1 MFASSTTTQS
11 PIHRS
16 LPQVYA
22 EILND
27 LNQRVISAQPQ
38 DVLQFCANYFNQKLE
53 EQRMRFLAAARNAP
67 QQNREIPQFLPALI
81 PPTLSISSPKA
92 THATTPAASSPDH
105 SMESDSD
112 SDSDSDDDDDDNE
125 AHEDPS
131 PLLSMPINYMRG
143 RRTSVSAES
152 MVPSH
157 QNYVKTVI
165 SKTAEQRKRIELSI
179 ASNFLFKNLDED
191 QHEDVVNAMAEKR
204 FRARE
209 SVIEQGAVGDY
220 FYVVETGTLDVF
232 VAKNGNSAE
241 KVFEYGPGG
250 SFGELALMYNGP
262 RAATVTT
269 TADVVLWALDRIT
282 FRRILME
289 NTSRKRRMYEAF
301 LETVPLLV
309 SLEPYERHKIAD
321 ALESVYFEDGQ
332 TVVRQGDQGDNFFI
346 IESGEATVTKCSEE
360 GEEFPMPG
368 LGPGQ
373 YFGELAL
380 LNEMPRAATVKAQG
394 RLKCATLGKRAFV
407 RLLGPVVEIIKRNSV
422 NYQTIE
428 QQIQQHQQQ
437 LVPAS
442 ASASATASPAPASP
456 ALASAPTPLLS
467 ASAASPLQVTLQL
480 SNI

>member
-1 MFASSTTTQS
+1 MFASSTSTQS
-11 PIHRS
+11 PIHRT
-16 LPQVYA
+16 LPQAYV

-27 LNQRVISAQPQ
+27 LNQKVMSAQPQ

-53 EQRMRFLAAARNAP
+53 EQRTRLLQQVRLTP
-67 QQNREIPQFLPALI
+67 QQNRDIPQFLPAVV
-81 PPTLSISSPKA
+81 PPTLSVSSPKIVGA
-92 THATTPAASSPDH
+92 STPAASTPDH
-105 SMESDSD
+105 SMDSESES
-112 SDSDSDDDDDDNE
+112 E
-125 AHEDPS
+125 EEEQEDPS
-131 PLLSMPINYMRG
+131 PLLTMPPNYMRG

-152 MVPSH
+152 MMPSH
-157 QNYVKTVI
+157 SNYVKTVI
-165 SKTAEQRKRIELSI
+165 SKTPEQRKRIEASI
-179 ASNFLFKNLDED
+179 ISNFLFKTLDED

-204 FRARE
+204 FHQGE
-209 SVIEQGAVGDY
+209 NVIEQGAVGDY

-232 VAKNGNSAE
+232 VSKNGQPAE

-262 RAATVTT
+262 RAATVTAT
-269 TADVVLWALDRIT
+269 SDVVLWALDRIT

-332 TVVRQGDQGDNFFI
+332 VVVKQGDPGDSFFI
-346 IESGEATVTKCSEE
+346 IESGEATVTKCDEKGQE
-360 GEEFPMPG
+360 YPMPG

-380 LNEMPRAATVKAQG
+380 LNDMPRAATVRAKG

-407 RLLGPVVEIIKRNSV
+407 RLLGPVVEIIKRNSS
-422 NYQTIE
+422 NYATIE
-428 QQIQQHQQQ
+428 QMIQQQQQATGGEVVPAGPEATAAVSQPPAEQIQQANSH
-437 LVPAS
+437 
-442 ASASATASPAPASP
+442 
-456 ALASAPTPLLS
+456 
-467 ASAASPLQVTLQL
+467 
-480 SNI
+480 

>member
-1 MFASSTTTQS
+1 MFTSSTSSQS

-16 LPQVYA
+16 MPQAYA

-27 LNQRVISAQPQ
+27 LNQKVIAAQPQ

-53 EQRMRFLAAARNAP
+53 EQRVRFLAAARTAP
-67 QQNREIPQFLPALI
+67 QIRDIPQFLPAASAPALAV
-81 PPTLSISSPKA
+81 SSPRINNA
-92 THATTPAASSPDH
+92 ATPATSSPDH
-105 SMESDSD
+105 SMESDSG
-112 SDSDSDDDDDDNE
+112 SDSDDSQEDGGSLPE
-125 AHEDPS
+125 AP
-131 PLLSMPINYMRG
+131 PNFMLRN

-165 SKTAEQRKRIELSI
+165 PKTDEQRRRIEVSI
-179 ASNFLFKNLDED
+179 SNNFLFKNLDED
-191 QHEDVVNAMAEKR
+191 QHEDVVNAMTEKR
-204 FRARE
+204 FKRGDN
-209 SVIEQGAVGDY
+209 VIEQGAVGDF

-232 VAKNGNSAE
+232 VAKGGNPVE

-262 RAATVTT
+262 RAATVTAT
-269 TADVVLWALDRIT
+269 SDVVLWALDRIT

-321 ALESVYFEDGQ
+321 ALESVYFEDGKA
-332 TVVRQGDQGDNFFI
+332 VVKQGDQGDNFFI
-346 IESGEATVTKCSEE
+346 IESGEATVTKSNAE
-360 GEEFPMPG
+360 GVEFPMPG

-380 LNEMPRAATVKAQG
+380 LNDMPRAATVRAKG

-407 RLLGPVVEIIKRNSV
+407 RLLGPVVEIIKRNSD

-428 QQIQQHQQQ
+428 QQIQQQELLQQQ
-437 LVPAS
+437 QQQQQEPQVQGEAPVQSIPA
-442 ASASATASPAPASP
+442 AAPLHSEE
-456 ALASAPTPLLS
+456 
-467 ASAASPLQVTLQL
+467 QL
-480 SNI
+480 NHH

>member
-1 MFASSTTTQS
+1 MFASPSASQS

-16 LPQVYA
+16 LPQAYA

-27 LNQRVISAQPQ
+27 LNQKVICAQPQ
-38 DVLQFCANYFNQKLE
+38 DVLQFCANYFNNKLE
-53 EQRMRFLAAARNAP
+53 EQRVRFLATAQSTP
-67 QQNREIPQFLPALI
+67 QNREIPQFLPPVAPLFQG
-81 PPTLSISSPKA
+81 SPLVGNA
-92 THATTPAASSPDH
+92 STPAASSPDQ
-105 SMESDSD
+105 SMESDSE
-112 SDSDSDDDDDDNE
+112 SESEEDDE
-125 AHEDPS
+125 PT
-131 PLLSMPINYMRG
+131 PLPQMPPAYLRG

-165 SKTAEQRKRIELSI
+165 PKTPEQRKRIELSI

-204 FRARE
+204 FRSRE
-209 SVIEQGAVGDY
+209 NVIEQGAVGDF

-232 VAKNGNSAE
+232 VSKNGHPAE

-262 RAATVTT
+262 RAATVTAT
-269 TADVVLWALDRIT
+269 SDIVLWALDRIT

-321 ALESVYFEDGQ
+321 ALESVYFDDGQ
-332 TVVRQGDQGDNFFI
+332 AVVKQGDQGDAFFI
-346 IESGEATVTKCSEE
+346 IESGEANVTKYNEE
-360 GEEFPMPG
+360 GIEFPMPG

-380 LNEMPRAATVKAQG
+380 LNDMPRAATVKAKG

-428 QQIQQHQQQ
+428 QQIQQHKRA
-437 LVPAS
+437 LTPAANSPRTGSPFLTHATVSTPS
-442 ASASATASPAPASP
+442 ARAPSPFAPAPDTNMTGDPMLPST
-456 ALASAPTPLLS
+456 TPM
-467 ASAASPLQVTLQL
+467 PQL
-480 SNI
+480 SLI

>member
-16 LPQVYA
+16 LPQAYA

-27 LNQRVISAQPQ
+27 LNQKVISAQPQ

-53 EQRMRFLAAARNAP
+53 EQRIRFLLQARNA
-67 QQNREIPQFLPALI
+67 QQPNREIPQFLPALI
-81 PPTLSISSPKA
+81 PPTLSVSSPKIL
-92 THATTPAASSPDH
+92 HASTPAASSPDH

-112 SDSDSDDDDDDNE
+112 SDSDDEDDE
-125 AHEDPS
+125 ALEDPS
-131 PLLSMPINYMRG
+131 PLLSMPTNYMRG

-165 SKTAEQRKRIELSI
+165 SKTPEQRKRIEVSI

-204 FRARE
+204 FRSRE
-209 SVIEQGAVGDY
+209 NVIEQGAVGDY
-220 FYVVETGTLDVF
+220 FYVVETGSLDVF
-232 VAKNGNSAE
+232 VAKNGNPAE

-262 RAATVTT
+262 RAATVTAT
-269 TADVVLWALDRIT
+269 SDIVLWALDRIT

-321 ALESVYFEDGQ
+321 ALESVYFDDGQ
-332 TVVRQGDQGDNFFI
+332 PVVRQGDQGDNFFI
-346 IESGEATVTKCSEE
+346 IESGEATVTKYNEK

-380 LNEMPRAATVKAQG
+380 LNDMPRAATIKAQG

-428 QQIQQHQQQ
+428 EQIQQHQQQ
-437 LVPAS
+437 LVPVSS
-442 ASASATASPAPASP
+442 APPSSNASPASTSP
-456 ALASAPTPLLS
+456 ALASASPTPILSS
-467 ASAASPLQVTLQL
+467 ASPIHAPAPPQVQL
-480 SNI
+480 NHV

>member
-1 MFASSTTTQS
+1 MFASSTASQS

-16 LPQVYA
+16 LPQAYA

-27 LNQRVISAQPQ
+27 LNQKVISAQPQ
-38 DVLQFCANYFNQKLE
+38 DVLQFCANYFNAKLE
-53 EQRMRFLAAARNAP
+53 EQRVRFLATARTAP
-67 QQNREIPQFLPALI
+67 QQNRDIPQFLPAVI
-81 PPTLSISSPKA
+81 PPSLAVSSPNIGSA
-92 THATTPAASSPDH
+92 ATPAASSPDH
-105 SMESDSD
+105 SMESESE
-112 SDSDSDDDDDDNE
+112 SDDD
-125 AHEDPS
+125 EDQEEPS
-131 PLLSMPINYMRG
+131 PLLTMPPNYMRG

-165 SKTAEQRKRIELSI
+165 PKTDEQRRRIEVSI
-179 ASNFLFKNLDED
+179 SNNFLFKNLDED
-191 QHEDVVNAMAEKR
+191 QHEDVVNAMTEKR
-204 FRARE
+204 FQCKDN
-209 SVIEQGAVGDY
+209 VIEQGAVGDF

-232 VAKNGNSAE
+232 VAKHGNPAE

-262 RAATVTT
+262 RAATVTAT
-269 TADVVLWALDRIT
+269 SDVVLWALDRVT

-321 ALESVYFEDGQ
+321 ALESVYFTDGQ
-332 TVVRQGDQGDNFFI
+332 AVVKQGDQGDNFFI
-346 IESGEATVTKCSEE
+346 IESGEATVTKCNDE
-360 GEEFPMPG
+360 GVEFPMPG

-380 LNEMPRAATVKAQG
+380 LNDMPRAATVRAKG

-407 RLLGPVVEIIKRNSV
+407 RLLGPVVEIIKRNSD

-428 QQIQQHQQQ
+428 QQIQQQQLLQEQQQQQHQQQ
-437 LVPAS
+437 QPQATEGVP
-442 ASASATASPAPASP
+442 PPP
-456 ALASAPTPLLS
+456 PHP
-467 ASAASPLQVTLQL
+467 QE
-480 SNI
+480 

>member
-1 MFASSTTTQS
+1 MFAPSTSSQS

-16 LPQVYA
+16 LPQAYA

-27 LNQRVISAQPQ
+27 LNQKVISAQPQ

-53 EQRMRFLAAARNAP
+53 EQRVRFLAAGKKRAHHT
-67 QQNREIPQFLPALI
+67 LPLI
-81 PPTLSISSPKA
+81 LGN
-92 THATTPAASSPDH
+92 ATTPVASSPDH
-105 SMESDSD
+105 SMESESE
-112 SDSDSDDDDDDNE
+112 SEGNSDSDD
-125 AHEDPS
+125 EDGDGPS
-131 PLLSMPINYMRG
+131 PLMTIPPNYMLG

-165 SKTAEQRKRIELSI
+165 PKTEEQRRRIEASI
-179 ASNFLFKNLDED
+179 SNNFLFKNLDED
-191 QHEDVVNAMAEKR
+191 QHEDVVNAMTEKR
-204 FRARE
+204 FQRNDN
-209 SVIEQGAVGDY
+209 VIEQGAVGDF

-232 VAKNGNSAE
+232 VAKNGNPAE

-262 RAATVTT
+262 RAATVTAT
-269 TADVVLWALDRIT
+269 SDVVLWALDRIT

-301 LETVPLLV
+301 LETVPLLM

-321 ALESVYFEDGQ
+321 ALESVYFDDGQ
-332 TVVRQGDQGDNFFI
+332 VVVKQGDQGDNFFI
-346 IESGEATVTKCSEE
+346 IESGEATVTKCNDE
-360 GEEFPMPG
+360 GVEYAMPG

-380 LNEMPRAATVKAQG
+380 LNNMPRAATVRAKG

-407 RLLGPVVEIIKRNSV
+407 RLLGPVVEIIKRNSD

-428 QQIQQHQQQ
+428 QQIQQQQ
-437 LVPAS
+437 LLQDQQAAVE
-442 ASASATASPAPASP
+442 
-456 ALASAPTPLLS
+456 
-467 ASAASPLQVTLQL
+467 AASSDAAFIPPQDQV
-480 SNI
+480 NHH

>member
-1 MFASSTTTQS
+1 MFASAPSSQS

-16 LPQVYA
+16 LPQAYA

-27 LNQRVISAQPQ
+27 LNQKVIAAQPQ

-53 EQRMRFLAAARNAP
+53 EQRTRFLATARTAP
-67 QQNREIPQFLPALI
+67 QQNREAPQFLPAVA
-81 PPTLSISSPKA
+81 PPIVSVSSPKLGSA
-92 THATTPAASSPDH
+92 ATPAASSPDH
-105 SMESDSD
+105 SMESESD
-112 SDSDSDDDDDDNE
+112 SESDDEDQ
-125 AHEDPS
+125 EDPS
-131 PLLSMPINYMRG
+131 PLLTMPNYMRG

-165 SKTAEQRKRIELSI
+165 PKTEEQRRRIETSI
-179 ASNFLFKNLDED
+179 SNNFLFKNLDED
-191 QHEDVVNAMAEKR
+191 QYEDVVNAMTEKR
-204 FRARE
+204 FQRNVK
-209 SVIEQGAVGDY
+209 VIEQGAVGDF

-232 VAKNGNSAE
+232 VAKNGRPSE

-262 RAATVTT
+262 RAATVTAT
-269 TADVVLWALDRIT
+269 SDVVLWALDRIT

-301 LETVPLLV
+301 LETVPLLM

-321 ALESVYFEDGQ
+321 ALESVYFDDGE
-332 TVVRQGDQGDNFFI
+332 VVVKQGDQGDNFFI
-346 IESGEATVTKCSEE
+346 IESGEATVVKCNDE
-360 GEEFPMPG
+360 GVEYPMPG

-380 LNEMPRAATVKAQG
+380 LNDMPRAATVRAKG

-407 RLLGPVVEIIKRNSV
+407 RLLGPVVEIIKRNSG

-428 QQIQQHQQQ
+428 QQIQQRQMLQEQQ
-437 LVPAS
+437 A
-442 ASASATASPAPASP
+442 AADAAPEA
-456 ALASAPTPLLS
+456 TPLH
-467 ASAASPLQVTLQL
+467 PQDQV
-480 SNI
+480 NHH

>member
-16 LPQVYA
+16 LPQAYA

-27 LNQRVISAQPQ
+27 LNQKVISAQPQ
-38 DVLQFCANYFNQKLE
+38 DVLQFCANYFNKKLE
-53 EQRMRFLAAARNAP
+53 DQRIRFLAAARAAP
-67 QQNREIPQFLPALI
+67 QQNREVPQFLPALV
-81 PPTLSISSPKA
+81 PPTLSVSSPKIS
-92 THATTPAASSPDH
+92 HAATPAASSPDH
-105 SMESDSD
+105 SMESDTD
-112 SDSDSDDDDDDNE
+112 TDSDDDEEDE
-125 AHEDPS
+125 ALEDPS
-131 PLLSMPINYMRG
+131 PLLSMPANYMRG

-165 SKTAEQRKRIELSI
+165 PKTPEQRKRIELSI

-204 FRARE
+204 FRSRE
-209 SVIEQGAVGDY
+209 NVIEQGAVGDF

-232 VAKNGNSAE
+232 VAKNGNAAE

-262 RAATVTT
+262 RAATVTAT
-269 TADVVLWALDRIT
+269 SDVVLWALDRIT

-332 TVVRQGDQGDNFFI
+332 NVVRQGDQGDNFFI
-346 IESGEATVTKCSEE
+346 IETGEATVTKCSEE

-380 LNEMPRAATVKAQG
+380 LNDMPRAATVQAKG

-437 LVPAS
+437 LVPSSS
-442 ASASATASPAPASP
+442 ASASPALSSAQAPTLASSPSPA
-456 ALASAPTPLLS
+456 SA
-467 ASAASPLQVTLQL
+467 TLPFSQQQQQPQL
-480 SNI
+480 SLI

>member
-1 MFASSTTTQS
+1 
-11 PIHRS
+11 
-16 LPQVYA
+16 
-22 EILND
+22 
-27 LNQRVISAQPQ
+27 
-38 DVLQFCANYFNQKLE
+38 
-53 EQRMRFLAAARNAP
+53 
-67 QQNREIPQFLPALI
+67 
-81 PPTLSISSPKA
+81 
-92 THATTPAASSPDH
+92 
-105 SMESDSD
+105 MESDS
-112 SDSDSDDDDDDNE
+112 SDSSDSEDDDDE
-125 AHEDPS
+125 AQEDPS
-131 PLLSMPINYMRG
+131 PLLSMPTNYMRG

-165 SKTAEQRKRIELSI
+165 HKTSTQRARIEVSI

-204 FRARE
+204 FRSRE
-209 SVIEQGAVGDY
+209 NVIEQGAVGDF

-232 VAKNGNSAE
+232 VAKGGNGAE

-262 RAATVTT
+262 RAATVTAT
-269 TADVVLWALDRIT
+269 SDVVLWALDRIT

-321 ALESVYFEDGQ
+321 ALESVYFDDGQ

-346 IESGEATVTKCSEE
+346 IESGEAMVTKHNDE

-380 LNEMPRAATVKAQG
+380 LNDMPRAATVKAKG

-407 RLLGPVVEIIKRNSV
+407 RLLGPVVEIIKRN
-422 NYQTIE
+422 T
-428 QQIQQHQQQ
+428 
-437 LVPAS
+437 
-442 ASASATASPAPASP
+442 PAPLVAAAVTAATGPLGPLAAGPGSVTSVVSP
-456 ALASAPTPLLS
+456 VPTAPTSHPSPLL
-467 ASAASPLQVTLQL
+467 
-480 SNI
+480 NHI

>member
-1 MFASSTTTQS
+1 M
-11 PIHRS
+11 
-16 LPQVYA
+16 PQAYA

-27 LNQRVISAQPQ
+27 LNQKVISAQPQ

-53 EQRMRFLAAARNAP
+53 EQRARFLATARTSALP
-67 QQNREIPQFLPALI
+67 NREIPQFLPATT
-81 PPTLSISSPKA
+81 PTVSVSSPRVSNSSIQ
-92 THATTPAASSPDH
+92 PPSSPDH
-105 SMESDSD
+105 SMGSESEDE
-112 SDSDSDDDDDDNE
+112 SDDDDPTPMVNL
-125 AHEDPS
+125 AAS
-131 PLLSMPINYMRG
+131 YMRG
-143 RRTSVSAES
+143 RRPSVSAES

-165 SKTAEQRKRIELSI
+165 PKTPEQRKRIEVSI

-204 FRARE
+204 FKRGE
-209 SVIEQGAVGDY
+209 NVIDQGAVGDF

-232 VAKNGNSAE
+232 VSKNGNPPE

-269 TADVVLWALDRIT
+269 TSDVVLWALDRIT

-301 LETVPLLV
+301 LETVPSLV

-321 ALESVYFEDGQ
+321 ALEPVFFEDGA
-332 TVVRQGDQGDNFFI
+332 TVVKQGDQGESFFI
-346 IESGEATVTKCSEE
+346 IESGEATVTMTNED
-360 GEEFPMPG
+360 GVEFPMPG

-380 LNEMPRAATVKAQG
+380 LNDMPRVATVKAKG
-394 RLKCATLGKRAFV
+394 KLKCATLGKRAFV
-407 RLLGPVVEIIKRNSV
+407 RLLGPVVDIIKRNSA

-428 QQIQQHQQQ
+428 QQIQAQQAQHAQQTQ
-437 LVPAS
+437 QPA
-442 ASASATASPAPASP
+442 ASSPELPDATAPITSD
-456 ALASAPTPLLS
+456 
-467 ASAASPLQVTLQL
+467 
-480 SNI
+480 SNAENSH

>member
-1 MFASSTTTQS
+1 
-11 PIHRS
+11 
-16 LPQVYA
+16 
-22 EILND
+22 
-27 LNQRVISAQPQ
+27 
-38 DVLQFCANYFNQKLE
+38 
-53 EQRMRFLAAARNAP
+53 
-67 QQNREIPQFLPALI
+67 
-81 PPTLSISSPKA
+81 
-92 THATTPAASSPDH
+92 
-105 SMESDSD
+105 MESDSD
-112 SDSDSDDDDDDNE
+112 SDSDEDDDE
-125 AHEDPS
+125 SQEDPS
-131 PLLSMPINYMRG
+131 PLLSMPANYMRG

-165 SKTAEQRKRIELSI
+165 PKTPEQRKRIELSI

-204 FRARE
+204 FRSRE
-209 SVIEQGAVGDY
+209 NVIEQGAVGDF

-232 VAKNGNSAE
+232 VAKSGNPAE

-262 RAATVTT
+262 RAATVTAT
-269 TADVVLWALDRIT
+269 SDVVLWALDRIT

-321 ALESVYFEDGQ
+321 ALESVYFDDGQ
-332 TVVRQGDQGDNFFI
+332 AVVNQGDQGESFYI
-346 IESGEATVTKCSEE
+346 IESGEADVAKYNEE

-380 LNEMPRAATVKAQG
+380 LNDMPRAATIKAKG

-407 RLLGPVVEIIKRNSV
+407 RLLGPVVDIIKRNSV

-428 QQIQQHQQQ
+428 QQVQQHQQQ
-437 LVPAS
+437 LVPVSS

-456 ALASAPTPLLS
+456 ALASAPAP
-467 ASAASPLQVTLQL
+467 
-480 SNI
+480 

>member
-1 MFASSTTTQS
+1 MFASSTSTQS

-16 LPQVYA
+16 LPQAYM

-27 LNQRVISAQPQ
+27 LNQKVMSAQPQ
-38 DVLQFCANYFNQKLE
+38 DVLQFCANYFNLKLE
-53 EQRMRFLAAARNAP
+53 EQRTRLLQQVRLTP
-67 QQNREIPQFLPALI
+67 QNRDIPQFLPAVV
-81 PPTLSISSPKA
+81 PPTLSVSSPKVVGA
-92 THATTPAASSPDH
+92 STPAASTPDH
-105 SMESDSD
+105 SMDSESESEED
-112 SDSDSDDDDDDNE
+112 E
-125 AHEDPS
+125 EEHEEPGE
-131 PLLSMPINYMRG
+131 LLTMPPNYMRG

-152 MVPSH
+152 MMPSH
-157 QNYVKTVI
+157 SNYVKTVI
-165 SKTAEQRKRIELSI
+165 SKTPEQRKRIEASI
-179 ASNFLFKNLDED
+179 VSNFLFKTLDED

-204 FRARE
+204 FRQGE
-209 SVIEQGAVGDY
+209 NVIEQGAVGDY

-232 VAKNGNSAE
+232 VSKGGQPAE

-262 RAATVTT
+262 RAATVTAT
-269 TADVVLWALDRIT
+269 SDVVLWALDRIT

-332 TVVRQGDQGDNFFI
+332 VVVKQGDQGDSFFI
-346 IESGEATVTKCSEE
+346 IESGEATVTKCDEKGQE
-360 GEEFPMPG
+360 YPMPG

-380 LNEMPRAATVKAQG
+380 LNDMPRAATVRAKG

-407 RLLGPVVEIIKRNSV
+407 RLLGPVVEIIKRNSS
-422 NYQTIE
+422 NYATIE
-428 QQIQQHQQQ
+428 QMIQQQQQ
-437 LVPAS
+437 A
-442 ASASATASPAPASP
+442 AGAEAPAVAP
-456 ALASAPTPLLS
+456 AATETAISQPPVEPTEDMNS
-467 ASAASPLQVTLQL
+467 H
-480 SNI
+480 

>member
-16 LPQVYA
+16 LPQAYA

-27 LNQRVISAQPQ
+27 LNQKVISAQPQ

-53 EQRMRFLAAARNAP
+53 EQRIRFLLQARNT
-67 QQNREIPQFLPALI
+67 QQPNREIPQFLPALI
-81 PPTLSISSPKA
+81 PPTLSVSSPKIL
-92 THATTPAASSPDH
+92 HASTPAASSPDH

-112 SDSDSDDDDDDNE
+112 SDSDDEDDE
-125 AHEDPS
+125 ALEDPS
-131 PLLSMPINYMRG
+131 PLLSMPANYMRG

-165 SKTAEQRKRIELSI
+165 SKTPEQRKRIEVSI

-204 FRARE
+204 FRSRE
-209 SVIEQGAVGDY
+209 NVIEQGAVGDY
-220 FYVVETGTLDVF
+220 FYVVETGSLDVF
-232 VAKNGNSAE
+232 VAKNGNPAE

-262 RAATVTT
+262 RAATVTAT
-269 TADVVLWALDRIT
+269 SDIVLWALDRIT

-321 ALESVYFEDGQ
+321 ALESVYFDDGQ
-332 TVVRQGDQGDNFFI
+332 PVVRQGDQGDNFFI
-346 IESGEATVTKCSEE
+346 IESGEATVTKYNEK

-380 LNEMPRAATVKAQG
+380 LNDMPRAATIKAHG

-428 QQIQQHQQQ
+428 EQIQQHQQQ
-437 LVPAS
+437 LVPVSS
-442 ASASATASPAPASP
+442 APPSSTASPASTSP
-456 ALASAPTPLLS
+456 ALASASPTPILSS
-467 ASAASPLQVTLQL
+467 ASPIHAPAPPQVQL
-480 SNI
+480 NHV

>member
-16 LPQVYA
+16 LPQAYA

-27 LNQRVISAQPQ
+27 LNQKVISAQPQ

-53 EQRMRFLAAARNAP
+53 EQRIRFLLTARTS
-67 QQNREIPQFLPALI
+67 QQPNREIPQFLPAMI
-81 PPTLSISSPKA
+81 PPTLSVSSPKII
-92 THATTPAASSPDH
+92 HASTPAASSPDH

-112 SDSDSDDDDDDNE
+112 SDSEDEDDE
-125 AHEDPS
+125 ALEDPS
-131 PLLSMPINYMRG
+131 PLLSMPANYMRG

-165 SKTAEQRKRIELSI
+165 SKTPEQRKRIE
-179 ASNFLFKNLDED
+179 NLDED

-204 FRARE
+204 FRSRE
-209 SVIEQGAVGDY
+209 NVIEQGAVGDY
-220 FYVVETGTLDVF
+220 FYVVETGSLDVF
-232 VAKNGNSAE
+232 VAKNGNPAE

-262 RAATVTT
+262 RAATVIATS
-269 TADVVLWALDRIT
+269 DIVLWALDRIT

-321 ALESVYFEDGQ
+321 ALESVYFDDGQ
-332 TVVRQGDQGDNFFI
+332 PVVRQGDQGDNFFI
-346 IESGEATVTKCSEE
+346 IESGEATVTKYNEK

-380 LNEMPRAATVKAQG
+380 LNDMPRAATIKAQG

-428 QQIQQHQQQ
+428 EQIQQHQQQ
-437 LVPAS
+437 LVPVSS
-442 ASASATASPAPASP
+442 APPSSTASPASTSP
-456 ALASAPTPLLS
+456 ALASAPTPILSS
-467 ASAASPLQVTLQL
+467 ASPIHAPAPPQVQL
-480 SNI
+480 NHV

>member
-1 MFASSTTTQS
+1 MFTSSTTSQS

-16 LPQVYA
+16 MPPAYA

-27 LNQRVISAQPQ
+27 LNQKVISAQPQ

-53 EQRMRFLAAARNAP
+53 EQRIRFLTAARNAP
-67 QQNREIPQFLPALI
+67 QANREIPQFLPALI
-81 PPTLSISSPKA
+81 PPSLSVTSPKVH
-92 THATTPAASSPDH
+92 HASTPAASSPDR
-105 SMESDSD
+105 SMDSDTDSD
-112 SDSDSDDDDDDNE
+112 SEDDE
-125 AHEDPS
+125 GPG

-157 QNYVKTVI
+157 QNYVKIVV
-165 SKTAEQRKRIELSI
+165 SKTPEQRKRIELSI

-204 FRARE
+204 FRNKE
-209 SVIEQGAVGDY
+209 NVIEQGAVGDY

-232 VAKNGNSAE
+232 VAKNGNPSE

-269 TADVVLWALDRIT
+269 TSEVVLWALDRIT

-321 ALESVYFEDGQ
+321 ALESVYFDDGQ

-346 IESGEATVTKCSEE
+346 IESGEATVTKCSED
-360 GEEFPMPG
+360 GKEFPMPG

-373 YFGELAL
+373 YFG
-380 LNEMPRAATVKAQG
+380 
-394 RLKCATLGKRAFV
+394 
-407 RLLGPVVEIIKRNSV
+407 
-422 NYQTIE
+422 
-428 QQIQQHQQQ
+428 
-437 LVPAS
+437 
-442 ASASATASPAPASP
+442 
-456 ALASAPTPLLS
+456 
-467 ASAASPLQVTLQL
+467 
-480 SNI
+480 